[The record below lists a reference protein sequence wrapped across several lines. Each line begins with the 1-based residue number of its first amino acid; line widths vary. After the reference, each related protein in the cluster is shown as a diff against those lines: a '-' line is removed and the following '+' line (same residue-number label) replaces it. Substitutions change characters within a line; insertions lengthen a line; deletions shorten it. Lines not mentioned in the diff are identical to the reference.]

1 MTVTIA
7 LLLYKIVSLL
17 VGLFFAYMGYRLFMA
32 GVWGQAGELDA
43 QFGNNKILLKK
54 GAPGTFFALF
64 GTVIVAFTIWRGLDI
79 STTTTTELN
88 SLNKVS
94 QSSLSKP
101 DNNIPEIPESLPEE
115 GDSK

>member
-1 MTVTIA
+1 MTEIIA
-7 LLLYKIVSLL
+7 LLLYKVVSLL

-64 GTVIVAFTIWRGLDI
+64 GTVIIAFTIWRGLDL
-79 STTTTTELN
+79 STTNTTTELK
-88 SLNKVS
+88 SNKVS
-94 QSSLSKP
+94 QSSLSEP
-101 DNNIPEIPESLPEE
+101 ENSIPEIPESLPEE